1 MSRNKIRLA
10 AMKLYAFHL
19 WGWHN
24 FVQLHFPLRIR
35 MPYIAG
41 IILCFVGFGL
51 LENNTSVVYSLADGI
66 GITNEAVAVL
76 LIIGGIMYALSNAHG
91 LVAWIAALISG
102 GLYFYLALVLI
113 SHGTPISSVIGLSL
127 LAIIY
132 LFDDLKPS
140 IVLGHLAVW
149 AALKWMALRE
159 RRKKVNETEES

>member
-1 MSRNKIRLA
+1 MSKKKIRLA

-24 FVQLHFPLRIR
+24 FVKLHTPLRIR
-35 MPYIAG
+35 MPYLAG

-66 GITNEAVAVL
+66 GITHEAVAVL

-91 LVAWIAALISG
+91 LVGWTAALISG

-113 SHGTPISSVIGLSL
+113 SQGTPISSVIGLSL

-149 AALKWMALRE
+149 VALKWMALRE
-159 RRKKVNETEES
+159 RQNGSK